1 MAQSQILGLF
11 ANPRSVEDAVRQQ
24 IRQSAPKFENASNQ
38 RLFNAIAEAGAAFD
52 PRVQQARQQQEI
64 AKSVTG
70 EFGSSKYYY
79 GLAEQF
85 RQRGMLQSAVVAA
98 DKAKSIEKATMD
110 KAMAKYGSI
119 SFKDYDA
126 QAPMIRRLIMQ
137 IEKTTDPDV
146 RTELE
151 RQLEQAMKDGG
162 DLVAKREAKEVGA
175 EESAKLESQRYDK
188 ALQNVQDQFTS
199 ANTQDETVFNIRTR
213 IVDNLENINTGFG
226 ANAITGFQALARAV
240 GIVDGSSEYAQL
252 SANTQSAQAIIGQ
265 LMLNQIKTLGTNP
278 SNADREFLMKTLPS
292 VTNEPKAIKKIADYL
307 EARAIFA
314 REDAK
319 AKLDHLENNRNLVS
333 YETPKEIYTKL
344 QKFYD
349 EAEVVPDQTKMSDAD
364 LEDGR
369 RDQLVIRDVE
379 EPKQAQPLSA
389 QETVQKAKENQGQDP
404 APPRPVPR
412 LIPIMLS
419 SKAAQEVNLNEKGI
433 YDMLIQRLNN
443 GQMLNPDQADAFEY
457 LDDIYGGQ

>member
-1 MAQSQILGLF
+1 MAESQILGLF
-11 ANPRSVEDAVRQQ
+11 ASPQMVETAVRQE
-24 IRQSAPKFENASNQ
+24 IRQQAPQFESAPNQ
-38 RLFNAIAEAGAAFD
+38 RLFNNIAQIGATFD
-52 PRVQQARQQQEI
+52 PRVQRAKQQQEV
-64 AKSVTG
+64 AKETAG
-70 EFGSSKYYY
+70 EFGSSAYY
-79 GLAEQF
+79 LDMAEKF
-85 RQRGMLQSAVVAA
+85 RQRGMLQSAIVAA

-126 QAPMIRRLIMQ
+126 QAPIIRRLIMQ

-151 RQLEQAMKDGG
+151 RQLEQAMKDGA

-175 EESAKLESQRYDK
+175 EETAKLESQRYDK
-188 ALQNVQDQFTS
+188 ALQTVQDQFTS

-213 IVDNLENINTGFG
+213 IVNNLENINTGFG

-292 VTNEPKAIKKIADYL
+292 VTNEPEAIKKIADYL

-319 AKLDHLENNRNLVS
+319 AKLDHLEKNRNLVS
-333 YETPKEIYTKL
+333 YETPKEIYEKL

-349 EAEVVPDQTKMSDAD
+349 EAEVVPDLTEMSDAD
-364 LEDGR
+364 LEDAR

-379 EPKQAQPLSA
+379 EPKQPQPMTA
-389 QETVQKAKENQGQDP
+389 QETVQKAKEDQGQEP
-404 APPRPVPR
+404 APQRPVPR

-419 SKAAQEVNLNEKGI
+419 SKAAQNLNLTERGI
-433 YDMLIQRLNN
+433 YDMLIERLNS